1 MYFLEISK
9 ANDFEF
15 FVVCMIYGAGILVA
29 TCLIMGFIEWVAE
42 SRERRKRMK
51 RNKYRKG
58 YAVIDRD
65 WKY

>member
-9 ANDFEF
+9 ANDFDF
-15 FVVCMIYGAGILVA
+15 FMVCLIYGAGILVA

-42 SRERRKRMK
+42 SHERRKRMK
-51 RNKYRKG
+51 RNRNRKG

-65 WKY
+65 WRY

>member
-9 ANDFEF
+9 ANDFDF
-15 FVVCMIYGAGILVA
+15 FVVCLIYGAGILVA

-51 RNKYRKG
+51 RNRNRKG
-58 YAVIDRD
+58 YAVIDRG
-65 WKY
+65 WRY

>member
-9 ANDFEF
+9 ANDFDF
-15 FVVCMIYGAGILVA
+15 FMVCLIYGAGILVA

-51 RNKYRKG
+51 RNRNRKG
-58 YAVIDRD
+58 YAVIDRG
-65 WKY
+65 WRY

>member
-15 FVVCMIYGAGILVA
+15 FMVCLIYGAGILVA

-51 RNKYRKG
+51 RNRNRKG
-58 YAVIDRD
+58 YAVIDRG
-65 WKY
+65 WRY

>member
-9 ANDFEF
+9 ANDFDF
-15 FVVCMIYGAGILVA
+15 FMVCLIYGAGILVV

-51 RNKYRKG
+51 RNRNRKG

-65 WKY
+65 WRY

>member
-9 ANDFEF
+9 ANDFDF
-15 FVVCMIYGAGILVA
+15 FVVCLIYGAGILIA

-51 RNKYRKG
+51 RNKYRNR
-58 YAVIDRD
+58 YVDIRTN
-65 WKY
+65 WRY